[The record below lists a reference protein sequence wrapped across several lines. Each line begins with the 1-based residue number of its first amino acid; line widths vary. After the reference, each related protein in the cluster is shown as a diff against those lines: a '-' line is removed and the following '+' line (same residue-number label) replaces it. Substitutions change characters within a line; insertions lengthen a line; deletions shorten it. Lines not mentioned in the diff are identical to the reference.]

1 MYLAIEAWDN
11 KVGHS
16 EYFQYNI
23 CALLTIMIK
32 ASPDKSFPDDPN
44 KPCYHKLDRWELN
57 QQNYRR

>member
-16 EYFQYNI
+16 EYSQYNL

-32 ASPDKSFPDDPN
+32 ASPDQSFPDDPN